1 MNVVISE
8 ADLHPHIRARM
19 NQRGISLE
27 ELQITMSEGWDAED
41 AKEGTVGKVFVFPYN
56 SYWEGKYFEKKEVT
70 VYFKHKDKELV
81 LLTAKARYG
90 REFDMRGKK

>member
-1 MNVVISE
+1 VISE